1 MEGAWERLIRAV
13 KFALTLLKTEEMPS
27 DVPMLAILTE
37 CQMMVNSRPLT
48 DVHTG
53 GENLESL
60 TPNHFLLR
68 SSGSVKPVGNIT
80 DNAEFLKLE
89 WKRQ

>member
-1 MEGAWERLIRAV
+1 
-13 KFALTLLKTEEMPS
+13 MPT
-27 DVPMLAILTE
+27 DDLMRAILTE
-37 CQMMVNSRPLT
+37 CQMMVNSRRLT
-48 DVHTG
+48 YVDTG

-80 DNAEFLKLE
+80 DNAEVLKLD